1 MPDLFSLSL
10 FDDLPSQ
17 AEEPASVPVAPARA
31 AATTSA
37 HAVTPTDQ
45 KQRDRAIDVTRSVI
59 VQAPAGSGKTD
70 LLTRRYLALLAD
82 AEISEPEQILAITFT
97 RAATAE
103 MRARIL
109 ADLHAAS
116 AAAEDGILSERVQ
129 LARRA
134 LDRAQRLGWKLLE
147 QPERLQIETIDS
159 LCMRIA
165 HGQPLLARLG
175 GKLQPV
181 DQADALYA
189 EAARRTLGQ
198 LGGPDTLLSD
208 AIAHLLQ
215 LRDNNLP
222 DCERLIAGMLAQRDQ
237 WEHAFPLAR
246 EVDWDEVRTTLEAP
260 FQREVRRVLTA
271 AHQLLAQES
280 WAANELMAVANYACS
295 NRDDDALALLAQL
308 DDIPTPSSGVE
319 HWQCLCDFLLTSSD
333 DWRKKFTASEGFP
346 PARNGAL
353 AKQWNERRDK
363 VLSQLRSVPGL
374 LAALCAVRALPKPR
388 YDEDQWITLVQL
400 FTTLRQAAA
409 ELRVL
414 FAERGEVDFVE
425 ISRAALQVLEHTE
438 TGLAW
443 SERTGHLLVDE
454 FQDTSR
460 RQHKLLSALLAA
472 WTPGDKRTCFFVGDP
487 MQSIYMF
494 RQAEVELFEQVKR
507 QGILSAG
514 GVRIECES
522 LELSVNFRS
531 HRGLIDPLNGVFD
544 PVFAT
549 NTPAQAAP
557 VSFSPSTAAIDQSID
572 TVFTPPLQVHA
583 QVVATRDPER
593 TEEEKQNARQREAET
608 IVEIIGKHAARMAHA
623 EAAGEEYRIAVL
635 VRSRGHLASL
645 LPLLR
650 QRGIPFRAVEIESLA
665 ERQELLDL
673 MALIRALLHPMDRVA
688 WLAVLRA
695 PWCGLTLAEL
705 HALTGAD
712 DPLCRRTPMPAL
724 IERNLPLLEPTAQ
737 LRVERTLNILRRA
750 ANVRFRQSPLHSI
763 SAWIERTWRSLGG
776 PACMGDAER
785 ENAQVFFTLLD
796 SVSPD
801 GAALLSGVFEREL
814 ERLYA
819 QPDPRVSERCGVQ
832 LMTIHKAK
840 GLGFDAV
847 IVPALERK
855 SGQDSASLICSLERL
870 NPWSGKEEF
879 LIAPIGLKGGD
890 THPLYRW
897 VRQQRQHRFNEERKR
912 LFYVACTRARQ
923 ELHVLGTAELG
934 SKGLRAGA
942 SDSLLSTAWPALYSY
957 FEEAAARSTAEIV
970 PFPVTEEVAEKGDD
984 ILLEIA
990 AQAESADAANPPLRR
1005 IPLSATLLPVPNPE
1019 NVTTTDTLAVT
1030 TPAFRAVPRPAG
1042 SRRAR
1047 LLGSTLHLLLQRLGP
1062 EIAQGQAQQLRQR
1075 IESLLRP
1082 YALPQDQMQSSVHE
1096 LTEMVET
1103 CAADPVARWI
1113 LADHAGARSE
1123 ASWTGWLGGSL
1134 KTVRADRV
1142 FLAGAQP
1149 LEPAA
1154 PDGSC
1159 LWIVDYKTSA
1169 PGAEEEQE
1177 FLTGQRLL
1185 YEPQLEAYAEAVR
1198 RMGHETAPLR
1208 LGLYYPRARTNKFDW
1223 WEG

>member
-1 MPDLFSLSL
+1 MRDPFSLSL
-10 FDDLPSQ
+10 FDDLPSPP
-17 AEEPASVPVAPARA
+17 EEPVPAPASPTRA
-31 AATTSA
+31 AASLPSA
-37 HAVTPTDQ
+37 LPLKLPSDQ
-45 KQRDRAIDVTRSVI
+45 KQRDRAIDVARSVI

-116 AAAEDGILSERVQ
+116 TADEGELFSERVQ

-134 LDRAQRLGWKLLE
+134 LDRARRLSWKLLE

-198 LGGPDTLLSD
+198 LGGSDFLLSD

-260 FQREVRRVLTA
+260 FQREVQRVLTV

-280 WAANELMAVANYACS
+280 CVANELMAVANYACG
-295 NRDDDALALLAQL
+295 NRGDDALALLAEL
-308 DDIPTPSSGVE
+308 KTIPTPSSGVE

-333 DWRKKFTASEGFP
+333 DWRARFTASDGFP
-346 PARNGAL
+346 PAKSGAF
-353 AKQWNERRDK
+353 AKQWNDRRDK
-363 VLSQLRSVPGL
+363 VLEHLRSVPGL
-374 LAALCAVRALPKPR
+374 LVALCAVRSLPKPR

-425 ISRAALQVLEHTE
+425 ISRAALQVLEHSE

-507 QGILSAG
+507 QGILSASG
-514 GVRIECES
+514 GQVECES

-531 HRGLIDPLNGVFD
+531 HLGLIEPLNRVFA

-557 VSFSPSTAAIDQSID
+557 VSFSPSTAAVDQSVD
-572 TVFTPPLQVHA
+572 TVFMPPLQVHA
-583 QVVATRDPER
+583 QVVDTRDPER
-593 TEEEKQNARQREAET
+593 ADEEKQSARQREAET
-608 IVEIIGKHAARMAHA
+608 IVEIIQQHEARVARA

-635 VRSRGHLASL
+635 VRNRGHLASL

-673 MALIRALLHPMDRVA
+673 MALIRALIHPMDRVA

-695 PWCGLTLAEL
+695 PWCGLTLTEL

-737 LRVERTLNILRRA
+737 LRVERILKVLQQA
-750 ANVRFRQSPLHSI
+750 AQVRFRQSPVHSF
-763 SAWIERTWRSLGG
+763 SAWIERVWRSLGG
-776 PACMGDAER
+776 LACLGDAER
-785 ENAQVFFTLLD
+785 ENAQVFFALLD

-801 GAALLSGVFEREL
+801 GAALLSGSFEREL

-923 ELHVLGTAELG
+923 ELHLLGTAERNA
-934 SKGLRAGA
+934 KGLRAGA
-942 SDSLLSTAWPALYSY
+942 SDSLLSTAWPALHAY
-957 FEEAAARSTAEIV
+957 FEEAAATRPAAELV
-970 PFPVTEEVAEKGDD
+970 PFTVSNTEDAG
-984 ILLEIA
+984 LEIA
-990 AQAESADAANPPLRR
+990 AQAEPAANPPLRR
-1005 IPLSATLLPVPNPE
+1005 IPLSAISQTAAPAADAAS
-1019 NVTTTDTLAVT
+1019 VTNTDTFSVT
-1030 TPAFRAVPRPAG
+1030 PPPAG
-1042 SRRAR
+1042 FAAGRPEGSRLAR
-1047 LLGSTLHLLLQRLGP
+1047 LLGSTFHLLLQRLGA
-1062 EIAQGQAQQLRQR
+1062 EIAQGNPQQLRQR
-1075 IESLLRP
+1075 IEALLRP
-1082 YALPQDQMQSSVHE
+1082 YALPQDPMQAALHE
-1096 LTEMVET
+1096 LTQMVEA

-1134 KTVRADRV
+1134 KTLRADRV

-1149 LEPAA
+1149 LEPATL
-1154 PDGSC
+1154 DCSC
-1159 LWIVDYKTSA
+1159 LWIIDYKTGA
-1169 PGAEEEQE
+1169 PGSEEERE
-1177 FLTGQRLL
+1177 FLAMQRRI
-1185 YEPQLEAYAEAVR
+1185 YGPQLEAYAEVVR
-1198 RMGHETAPLR
+1198 LMGNEVPLR
-1208 LGLYYPRARTNKFDW
+1208 LGLYYPRARTGKFDW
-1223 WEG
+1223 WKA